1 MNQNK
6 TLNYII
12 KPLDKAL
19 LILKETGID
28 KYIKKLTLSKFLA
41 IMIYAQI
48 FELSSLSS
56 IETMLKSSSDMQKTI
71 NLESISSSQLSR
83 KLRDINPNELS
94 KLFHSAISEAHV
106 HLKPNDIKS
115 KLGNLYMI
123 DSSTI
128 TMSMSQYPWASYKK
142 TKSGVKLHLRLKFVD
157 EISIPDKAVITTA
170 KGADRKQMD
179 KMVISEEGA
188 INVLDRAYVDYKKFD
203 VYCNE
208 SISFV
213 TRLKA
218 NALIDVIEVRKVK
231 NDSIISDEVI
241 VLGSKYNKMKNRLR
255 IVKTLDLN
263 GNIIRILT
271 NLLDKEADEIAN
283 IYRLRWKI
291 ELFFKWLKQ
300 HCRVKVFYGKSMNA
314 VCNQIYIALIAYCL
328 LMIVKLK
335 ESYTGTLLTCTRI
348 LKSCIFKVY
357 DEFITQLKIKSS
369 KTSRGRIKKTYI
381 DDYREI
387 WNNYDSLN
395 LIETYTEIY

>member
-56 IETMLKSSSDMQKTI
+56 IETLLKTLKWYAKAI

-142 TKSGVKLHLRLKFVD
+142 TKS
-157 EISIPDKAVITTA
+157 AV
-170 KGADRKQMD
+170 R
-179 KMVISEEGA
+179 S
-188 INVLDRAYVDYKKFD
+188 
-203 VYCNE
+203 CE
-208 SISFV
+208 S
-213 TRLKA
+213 
-218 NALIDVIEVRKVK
+218 
-231 NDSIISDEVI
+231 
-241 VLGSKYNKMKNRLR
+241 
-255 IVKTLDLN
+255 
-263 GNIIRILT
+263 
-271 NLLDKEADEIAN
+271 
-283 IYRLRWKI
+283 
-291 ELFFKWLKQ
+291 
-300 HCRVKVFYGKSMNA
+300 
-314 VCNQIYIALIAYCL
+314 
-328 LMIVKLK
+328 
-335 ESYTGTLLTCTRI
+335 
-348 LKSCIFKVY
+348 
-357 DEFITQLKIKSS
+357 
-369 KTSRGRIKKTYI
+369 
-381 DDYREI
+381 
-387 WNNYDSLN
+387 
-395 LIETYTEIY
+395 